1 MENWKLLAFLS
12 AIFAGLTSVLAKA
25 GLREIAPDLGLAVR
39 TAMVFVFIWVN
50 ALAGHDLG
58 ELSKLTRRSWILLLL
73 SGVTTS
79 LSWIFYYRA
88 MKIGTVSFVS
98 IADKGSILV
107 TLALSF
113 LILKE
118 PFTWN
123 ILLGATLVTAGLI
136 VLTLR

>member
-1 MENWKLLAFLS
+1 M
-12 AIFAGLTSVLAKA
+12 
-25 GLREIAPDLGLAVR
+25 REIAPGLGLAVR
-39 TAMVFVFIWVN
+39 TAMVFILVWIN
-50 ALAGHDLG
+50 ALSGHNPG
-58 ELSKLTRRSWILLLL
+58 ELFRLSRRSWIFLLL

-88 MKIGTVSFVS
+88 MKVGTVSFVS
-98 IADKGSILV
+98 IADKRSILV

-113 LILKE
+113 LILEE

-123 ILLGATLVTAGLI
+123 VALGATLVMAGLI

>member
-12 AIFAGLTSVLAKA
+12 ALFAGLTSVLAKA
-25 GLREIAPDLGLAVR
+25 GLREIAPDLGLTVR
-39 TAMVFVFIWVN
+39 TAMVFVFIWIN
-50 ALAGHDLG
+50 ALAGHRLG
-58 ELSKLTRRSWILLLL
+58 ELSQLTRRSWLLLLL

-88 MKIGTVSFVS
+88 MKVGTVSFVS

-118 PFTWN
+118 PMTWN
-123 ILLGATLVTAGLI
+123 VLVGATLVTAGLI
-136 VLTLR
+136 VLTMR